1 MRNNNFHNLLIRNI
15 VSKEWKYISSF
26 HRIVNLSYTKTMSIQ
41 HVSID
46 TDIDDIL
53 NIIHKDAA
61 VVIDNVLT
69 PSDLNE
75 IKNELD
81 PYLRND
87 IEGDNEFTG
96 FKTKRV
102 GALMARSPKC
112 RELALDPKINALS
125 KKFLEPHCDD
135 YQLHFTSAIS
145 IGPNETS
152 QILHRDRGVWGGYV
166 PRKIET
172 QFSTIWAI
180 TDFTKENGAT
190 LVVPGSH
197 KWDKDRMPKEEEIE
211 SAEMQAGS
219 VFIYTGSIMHGGGAN
234 NTLENRLGV
243 FLHYAPNWLRQ
254 EENQYLS
261 CPPSIAKNLE
271 PRLRDLMGYSQGG
284 YVLGF
289 FTDPTDTEGKFES
302 VSPKKLF
309 GENHD
314 KFQIESSKELVNS
327 STKKN

>member
-1 MRNNNFHNLLIRNI
+1 MG
-15 VSKEWKYISSF
+15 
-26 HRIVNLSYTKTMSIQ
+26 IQ
-41 HVSID
+41 HVD
-46 TDIDDIL
+46 LNTDIDNIL
-53 NIIHKDAA
+53 EIIDQDAA
-61 VVIDNVLT
+61 VVVDNILSID
-69 PSDLNE
+69 DLN
-75 IKNELD
+75 IIQDELE
-81 PYLRND
+81 PYLKND

-96 FKTKRV
+96 FQTKRV

-112 RELALDPKINALS
+112 RELALNPKINALA
-125 KKFLEPHCDD
+125 KKFLEPFCDG

-145 IGPNETS
+145 IGPNETA

-172 QFSTIWAI
+172 QFSTVWGI

-190 LVVPGSH
+190 QIVPGSH
-197 KWDKDRMPKEEEIE
+197 KWDKDRLPLESEIE
-211 SAEMQAGS
+211 SAEMKAGS
-219 VFIYTGSIMHGGGAN
+219 VFIYTGSVMHGGGTN
-234 NTLENRLGV
+234 NTSESRMGV

-261 CPPSIAKNLE
+261 CPPEIAKDLDPE
-271 PRLRDLMGYSQGG
+271 LRDLMGYSQGG

-309 GENHD
+309 GDDGD
-314 KFQIESSKELVNS
+314 KFRIETSEGLVTSSA
-327 STKKN
+327 KKN